1 MAAFL
6 AGGTMSWVLTPCVCV
21 QAEVGRL
28 RAELAESKQAAVAA
42 GDTQQRLADAVAA
55 AESQVDAQR
64 AETARVQAESEARA
78 RRVDDLT
85 AELQAAHVQIA
96 TVRRFLVLRCGRGA
110 HETDACTVARVLQ
123 LTDELAGVQGERQA
137 LKGALDDA
145 NKANAELEVRL
156 AASACVVAC
165 GCGCGCGRVAV
176 WPCVCGCVCVA
187 VCVCVV
193 CFAAAVLAKARY
205 DV

>member
-1 MAAFL
+1 M
-6 AGGTMSWVLTPCVCV
+6 CVCVCVV

-96 TVRRFLVLRCGRGA
+96 TVRRFLVLRCGRRL
-110 HETDACTVARVLQ
+110 TRARWL
-123 LTDELAGVQGERQA
+123 
-137 LKGALDDA
+137 
-145 NKANAELEVRL
+145 
-156 AASACVVAC
+156 
-165 GCGCGCGRVAV
+165 
-176 WPCVCGCVCVA
+176 VCCS
-187 VCVCVV
+187 
-193 CFAAAVLAKARY
+193 
-205 DV
+205 

>member
-96 TVRRFLVLRCGRGA
+96 TVRRLLVWRCGRGA
-110 HETDACTVARVLQ
+110 RETDACTVARVLQ